1 MGKIKRS
8 ADRLHYAI
16 RPGQHVIVP
25 ESEYLIT
32 SCFKFSSSFAIVF
45 RLLLMLTAIYFNYET
60 HFQTDKVGYVRA
72 YWVLPSEL
80 ELLQVP
86 TP

>member
-1 MGKIKRS
+1 
-8 ADRLHYAI
+8 
-16 RPGQHVIVP
+16 
-25 ESEYLIT
+25 
-32 SCFKFSSSFAIVF
+32 
-45 RLLLMLTAIYFNYET
+45 MLTAIYFNYET